1 MERDIIGD
9 ILGAA
14 ADGALTG
21 SEVNG
26 MKRRGGRE
34 AMETAFHILFLLCG
48 AVAVAFVLF
57 ISVYLIVSGL
67 PAIREIGLTDFLFGR
82 VWDPTNTTSGAEYGI
97 LPFILTSI
105 YGTAGAVV
113 IGVPLGLLTAMFLA
127 KVASPGLARIIR
139 SAVELLAGIPSVVY
153 GLVGMIVLVPLIR
166 KTFNLSSGACLLAAI
181 IVLAIMILPSI
192 INVSETALRA
202 VPKEYEEASL
212 ALGATEIETYFRVS
226 LPAASSGVAA
236 AVVLGVGRAIGEA
249 MAIIMVAGNV
259 ANMPGLF
266 TSVRFLTT
274 AIASEMSYAA
284 YGSLQRNALYS
295 IGLVLFL
302 FIMLINVLLNVF
314 IKNKKED

>member
-1 MERDIIGD
+1 MSSE
-9 ILGAA
+9 AA
-14 ADGALTG
+14 NFSAGTQ
-21 SEVNG
+21 VPQTPV
-26 MKRRGGRE
+26 RRKGGRE

-57 ISVYLIVSGL
+57 ISVYLIISGL
-67 PAIREIGLTDFLFGR
+67 PAIREIGLADFLFGQ
-82 VWDPTNTTSGAEYGI
+82 VWAPTNTTTGAEYGI

-113 IGVPLGLLTAMFLA
+113 IGVPIGLMTAVFLA
-127 KVASPGLARIIR
+127 KVAPPRAARVIK

-153 GLVGMIVLVPLIR
+153 GLVGMSVLVPFIR
-166 KTFNLSSGACLLAAI
+166 ETFDLSSGACLLAAI

-226 LPAASSGVAA
+226 LPAASSGVAT